1 VSTAFQADPELL
13 RARTPA
19 SAGRVMADGKFL
31 RVGDERFLIKGVTY
45 GTFAP
50 DADGHQFPS
59 ARQIAED
66 FRLMASVGINTVRT
80 YTPPSRKLLDEAGAN
95 GLRVMV
101 GLPWSQHVAFLDD
114 RRLKQG
120 IRRELTAQVRDL
132 GSHPA
137 VLMFALGN
145 EIPPG
150 VVRWHGRVRV
160 ERFLRRLYQDAKS
173 AAPDALFTYVNFP
186 PTEFLDLSFFDVC
199 AFNVYLHREPELRAY
214 LGRLQNV
221 AGHKPLL
228 LAEAGADSIRE
239 GESGQAEIT
248 AMHVRTAFEEGACGA
263 IAFAWTDEW
272 WRGGHPVEDWAFG
285 LVDCERRPKTALKAV
300 ADAFDRAPFSID
312 AKTAWPRVSVVVCAY
327 NAADTLED
335 NLCSLEKLTYP
346 DYEII
351 LVNDGSKDATGQIGR
366 NHPRV
371 RVIDIPNG
379 GLSAA
384 RNVGLAEAT
393 GAIVAYTDADTR
405 VDRDWLTFLVQP
417 FLTSDAVAS
426 GGPNVVPPDDPPM
439 AQCIARAPGGPTHVL
454 LDDRTAEHVPGC
466 NMAFRREALLA
477 IGGFNP
483 IYLRAGDDVDVC
495 WRLQARGWRIGFA
508 PAALVWHH
516 HRGSITAYWRQ
527 QVGYGEGET
536 WLMAH
541 HPEKFLDGR
550 MLWRGRIYSPLPF
563 VRSLWGMRI
572 NAGVW
577 GTAAFPSV
585 YRTDVHPFAFLP
597 HSMRWQAL
605 SFVLTLTGAAI
616 ASTHA
621 HHWASYLLLGT
632 GLAGLA
638 FTIAK
643 NVAYARRSEP
653 LPRNTLWYRAI
664 VAYLHFIQPLARIRG
679 RVRGVLTPPE
689 VPLPHAEPQTSRGP
703 RPSFADVWRAVL
715 FISGTVTEDRFWSEQ
730 WTSADR
736 VLVDLTEWLRKS
748 RAVRTIEIDEGW
760 SDDRDVSIPVGRW
773 AWLDARALVEDH
785 GGGKSLLRV
794 STHLRP
800 TTFGVVSA
808 IALAAVLLVA
818 AVYGFASTAK
828 WVGALDTWR
837 RAGEFTATATL
848 LLVVLGTWGTAK
860 ATAILRLGIRKVA
873 AAQGMLELPSGPAR
887 APIVA
892 PSLLRRYGLRSAMV
906 FVGMI
911 LSLGAGAAMFREA
924 KNASSRVVVGT
935 SGPQMSTFLDTPGG
949 IAIDLNG
956 DLYIADSN
964 HDVIVRAYS
973 DRQNPKDL
981 PPVAGVKGTTGFAG
995 DNGPATK
1002 ALLDTPDGV
1011 CIAPDGDLVVAD
1023 SHNDRIRRIDR
1034 PTHIITTIAGSGE
1047 NGYDGDEKPALEAAL
1062 NTPSAVACAPNGDI
1076 YIADTLNYR
1085 VRMVD
1090 ALTGLI
1096 HTVAGDGNAGDINA
1110 IGDNGPATA
1119 AHLNMPADVQIAPVT
1134 GDIYIADMHHN
1145 RIRRVDA
1152 KTRVITTVAGS
1163 GAFGPGGDDGPA
1175 VDANLAGPAG
1185 IALVP
1190 EFGGA
1195 MTIFIADY
1203 YNGQVRAVGPD
1214 GIMRNVSDEGR
1225 VVFGAPSRVVYGG
1238 PKRGWL
1244 YVADASNN
1252 NVMAVN
1258 IPKISSGPI
1267 LVPPPRLT
1275 TPPRKVGE

>member
-1 VSTAFQADPELL
+1 
-13 RARTPA
+13 
-19 SAGRVMADGKFL
+19 
-31 RVGDERFLIKGVTY
+31 
-45 GTFAP
+45 
-50 DADGHQFPS
+50 
-59 ARQIAED
+59 
-66 FRLMASVGINTVRT
+66 
-80 YTPPSRKLLDEAGAN
+80 
-95 GLRVMV
+95 
-101 GLPWSQHVAFLDD
+101 
-114 RRLKQG
+114 
-120 IRRELTAQVRDL
+120 
-132 GSHPA
+132 
-137 VLMFALGN
+137 
-145 EIPPG
+145 
-150 VVRWHGRVRV
+150 
-160 ERFLRRLYQDAKS
+160 
-173 AAPDALFTYVNFP
+173 
-186 PTEFLDLSFFDVC
+186 
-199 AFNVYLHREPELRAY
+199 
-214 LGRLQNV
+214 
-221 AGHKPLL
+221 
-228 LAEAGADSIRE
+228 
-239 GESGQAEIT
+239 
-248 AMHVRTAFEEGACGA
+248 
-263 IAFAWTDEW
+263 
-272 WRGGHPVEDWAFG
+272 
-285 LVDCERRPKTALKAV
+285 
-300 ADAFDRAPFSID
+300 
-312 AKTAWPRVSVVVCAY
+312 
-327 NAADTLED
+327 
-335 NLCSLEKLTYP
+335 
-346 DYEII
+346 
-351 LVNDGSKDATGQIGR
+351 
-366 NHPRV
+366 
-371 RVIDIPNG
+371 
-379 GLSAA
+379 
-384 RNVGLAEAT
+384 
-393 GAIVAYTDADTR
+393 
-405 VDRDWLTFLVQP
+405 
-417 FLTSDAVAS
+417 
-426 GGPNVVPPDDPPM
+426 
-439 AQCIARAPGGPTHVL
+439 
-454 LDDRTAEHVPGC
+454 
-466 NMAFRREALLA
+466 MAFRREALLA

-516 HRGSITAYWRQ
+516 HRGSIAAYWRQ

-689 VPLPHAEPQTSRGP
+689 MPLPHAQPQTSRGP

-715 FISGTVTEDRFWSEQ
+715 FISGTVTEDRFWSER

-736 VLVDLTEWLRKS
+736 VLMDLTDWLRKS

-808 IALAAVLLVA
+808 IGLAAVLLVA

-828 WVGALDTWR
+828 WNGALDTWR

-924 KNASSRVVVGT
+924 KNASSRVVVGAP
-935 SGPQMSTFLDTPGG
+935 GPQMSTFLDTPGG

-973 DRQNPKDL
+973 DRPNPKIFRRL
-981 PPVAGVKGTTGFAG
+981 PASRARPASPATM
-995 DNGPATK
+995 DSATK

-1011 CIAPDGDLVVAD
+1011 CLAPDGDLVVAD
-1023 SHNDRIRRIDR
+1023 SHNDRIRRIDK

-1047 NGYDGDEKPALEAAL
+1047 NGYDGDDKPAIEAAL

-1085 VRMVD
+1085 VRMIE
-1090 ALTGLI
+1090 ARTGLI

-1119 AHLNMPADVQIAPVT
+1119 AHLNMPADVQIAPST

-1152 KTRVITTVAGS
+1152 KTRRHHDRRRQRHVRAGRRRWA
-1163 GAFGPGGDDGPA
+1163 GARGGPGGTGGPRARAGVRRRDHDLHRRLLQRSGAGGRTRRHHAQRERRRPRGVRRAVARRVRRSQARLAVRRRREQQHDRRREHPKDFVGADSRAAAAVDDAADGRSANEHAGRAAASA
-1175 VDANLAGPAG
+1175 VDAVVHAA
-1185 IALVP
+1185 VP
-1190 EFGGA
+1190 RQR
-1195 MTIFIADY
+1195 D
-1203 YNGQVRAVGPD
+1203 RA
-1214 GIMRNVSDEGR
+1214 
-1225 VVFGAPSRVVYGG
+1225 
-1238 PKRGWL
+1238 RG
-1244 YVADASNN
+1244 S
-1252 NVMAVN
+1252 
-1258 IPKISSGPI
+1258 
-1267 LVPPPRLT
+1267 PRLRNH
-1275 TPPRKVGE
+1275 PRRACSRGRSRS